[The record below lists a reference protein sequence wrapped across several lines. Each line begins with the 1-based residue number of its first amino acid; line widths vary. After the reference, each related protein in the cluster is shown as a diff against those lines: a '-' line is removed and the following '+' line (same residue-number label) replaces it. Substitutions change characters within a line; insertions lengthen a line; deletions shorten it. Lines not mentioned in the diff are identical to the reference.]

1 MLKPLAIAGAG
12 GLGKET
18 AVLIRQINSINPQ
31 WDLLGFFDDALEKG
45 SQVAGLPVLGGIDEI
60 NLQNNLNIVIAVGD
74 PQVKEKVVQRITN
87 SAVDFPVI
95 IHPQALIGE
104 NVTMG
109 KGCIIAAGCRLTV
122 DIRLENFVLLN
133 LNTTIGHDVTIGS
146 FASIM
151 PGVHISGYVSVEN
164 GVLIGTGASVLQ
176 SLRLGAQA
184 VIGAGAVVTRDVPAR
199 QVVAGVPARLIKS
212 K

>member
-18 AVLIRQINSINPQ
+18 AVLIKQINSSNPQ
-31 WDLLGFFDDALEKG
+31 WDILGFFDDAFKRG
-45 SQVAGLPVLGGIDEI
+45 SLIAGLSVLGGIEDI

-87 SAVDFPVI
+87 PHIDFPVI

-104 NVTMG
+104 NIIMG
-109 KGCIIAAGCRLTV
+109 KGCIITAGCRLTV
-122 DIRLENFVLLN
+122 DVRLGNFVLLN
-133 LNTTIGHDVTIGS
+133 LNTTVGHDVTIGNYS
-146 FASIM
+146 SVM
-151 PGVHISGYVSVEN
+151 PGVHISGHVSVES

-176 SLRLGAQA
+176 SLRVSEGA
-184 VIGAGAVVTRDVPAR
+184 VIGAGAVVTRDVPAGK
-199 QVVAGVPARLIKS
+199 VVAGVPARLIKS